1 MIIRFL
7 TFAAYAFS
15 FFTLVGA
22 GGLPTSNSGGTSSSS
37 GSSSNSYSGG
47 ASNSLSNSLTA
58 LELKNGLNM
67 VQSLV
72 YGKKYEKAEIKL
84 ISLEVKFP
92 QNADIQNY
100 LGFVSR
106 KMNKLG
112 KSDAYYKKALQ
123 LNPMHKGALEYQGEL
138 FLQYKNLEK
147 ANANLKL
154 LERICGVNCDEYK
167 ELKKPIE
174 KLYRG
179 CYVWDSWSI
188 RKKREYICKSR
199 ASSIKNA

>member
-1 MIIRFL
+1 
-7 TFAAYAFS
+7 
-15 FFTLVGA
+15 
-22 GGLPTSNSGGTSSSS
+22 
-37 GSSSNSYSGG
+37 
-47 ASNSLSNSLTA
+47 
-58 LELKNGLNM
+58 M

-100 LGFVSR
+100 LGFVNR
-106 KMNKLG
+106 KMKKFG
-112 KSDAYYKKALQ
+112 KSDGYYKKALQ

-154 LERICGVNCDEYK
+154 LERSGGVNCDEYK
-167 ELKKPIE
+167 DLRKAIE
-174 KLYRG
+174 KF
-179 CYVWDSWSI
+179 
-188 RKKREYICKSR
+188 K
-199 ASSIKNA
+199 

>member
-1 MIIRFL
+1 
-7 TFAAYAFS
+7 
-15 FFTLVGA
+15 
-22 GGLPTSNSGGTSSSS
+22 
-37 GSSSNSYSGG
+37 
-47 ASNSLSNSLTA
+47 
-58 LELKNGLNM
+58 M

-138 FLQYKNLEK
+138 FLQYKNLKK

-154 LERICGVNCDEYK
+154 LERICGVNCEEYK
-167 ELKKPIE
+167 DLKKAIE
-174 KLYRG
+174 NFK
-179 CYVWDSWSI
+179 
-188 RKKREYICKSR
+188 
-199 ASSIKNA
+199 

>member
-1 MIIRFL
+1 MITRLL
-7 TFAAYAFS
+7 TFAAYVFS
-15 FFTLVGA
+15 FFTLVAA
-22 GGLPTSNSGGTSSSS
+22 GGLPTSNSGGASSSS

-47 ASNSLSNSLTA
+47 ASTSISNPLNT
-58 LELKNGLNM
+58 LELKNDLKM

-123 LNPMHKGALEYQGEL
+123 INPMHKGALEYQGEL
-138 FLQYKNLEK
+138 FLQYKK
-147 ANANLKL
+147 
-154 LERICGVNCDEYK
+154 IG
-167 ELKKPIE
+167 
-174 KLYRG
+174 
-179 CYVWDSWSI
+179 
-188 RKKREYICKSR
+188 R
-199 ASSIKNA
+199 AHV